1 MIKKLRLYLFNKAVY
16 WYMKERKEYREKYKE
31 VYGKYPD

>member
-1 MIKKLRLYLFNKAVY
+1 MIKKLRMYLFNKAV
-16 WYMKERKEYREKYKE
+16 MKERKEYREKYKE